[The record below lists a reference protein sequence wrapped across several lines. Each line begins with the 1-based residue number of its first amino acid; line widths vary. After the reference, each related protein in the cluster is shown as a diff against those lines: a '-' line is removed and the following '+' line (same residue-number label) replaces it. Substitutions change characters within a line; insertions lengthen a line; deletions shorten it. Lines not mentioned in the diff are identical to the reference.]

1 MHLSGKL
8 EYRYGNIFTM
18 VLLGKSAAIELLEFK
33 YSNGELNTGIEYRL
47 E

>member
-1 MHLSGKL
+1 MRLAEKL
-8 EYRYGNIFTM
+8 EYRHGNIFTI
-18 VLLGKSAAIELLEFK
+18 VLLGKLAAIDLLEFK